1 MKTIYTTVAD
11 TLQNLME
18 LWDILAKK
26 LQNHP
31 NGLGIFLETA
41 HPIKNFLDTVEP
53 ALNITLPIP
62 IR

>member
-1 MKTIYTTVAD
+1 
-11 TLQNLME
+11 ME
-18 LWDILAKK
+18 LWDILDKK

-31 NGLGIFLETA
+31 NGLGIFLETTS
-41 HPIKNFLDTVEP
+41 KRFLDTVEP